1 MTEYVVAW
9 NEGTGN
15 ITLRYNGHG
24 DGTIIVTSDDNNL
37 TTSRSQTIT
46 LKTADSSSVANLESY
61 FDSQST
67 ITNQEFD
74 SVILDSSDNI
84 LWGIKTDGTIYN
96 VNVDLIGYDIDGIPA
111 ETMVRAI
118 IERYYKITKT
128 LTITQ
133 AGCDV
138 NFKTADGKWFKTAD
152 GKYFTVQEE

>member
-15 ITLRYNGHG
+15 ITLIYDGQG
-24 DGTIIVTSDDNNL
+24 DGTITVKSDDNNL
-37 TTSRSQTIT
+37 TTPRSQTVT

-61 FDSQST
+61 FESQET
-67 ITNQEFD
+67 ISNPEFK
-74 SVILDSSDNI
+74 SVITDSSDHI
-84 LWGIKTDGTIYN
+84 LWGIKTDGTILN
-96 VNVDLIGYDIDGIPA
+96 LNADLLGYEIDDIPV

-118 IERYYKITKT
+118 IERYYPISKT

-138 NFKTADGKWFKTAD
+138 NFKTSDGKWFKTSD
-152 GKYFTVQEE
+152 GMYFTTTEE